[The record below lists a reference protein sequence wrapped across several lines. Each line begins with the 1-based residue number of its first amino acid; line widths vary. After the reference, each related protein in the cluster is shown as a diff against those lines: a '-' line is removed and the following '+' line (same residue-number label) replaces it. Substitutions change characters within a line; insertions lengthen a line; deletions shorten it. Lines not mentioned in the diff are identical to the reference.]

1 MNENPPE
8 NPPEGQLE
16 NQPELAELA
25 EITEKVEQAEIKGE
39 KSQNESTS
47 EKPEEKVDIPEMTE
61 EEKEK
66 AKKEFMQ
73 ETFDKNTF
81 ISEEIF
87 NKSKTFQ
94 APFPKRLTKEQ
105 LITKY
110 NPDYLKDFLIKDYY
124 GVYCLNQ
131 EIVDRQS
138 GVIKDLIVQLT
149 KSILSRT

>member
-1 MNENPPE
+1 MTENPPE
-8 NPPEGQLE
+8 NVSESQLE

-25 EITEKVEQAEIKGE
+25 EITEKVEQAEKNQNEPGEE
-39 KSQNESTS
+39 KS
-47 EKPEEKVDIPEMTE
+47 EEKVDIPELTE

-87 NKSKTFQ
+87 SKSKTYQ

-131 EIVDRQS
+131 EVVDRQS

-149 KSILSRT
+149 KSI